1 MGPADKKESM
11 LEDLGNEPLS
21 SGIEV
26 MSGEHREI
34 TPADVE
40 MMDTAL
46 MTSQGFNL
54 LDRKE
59 QAGKLH
65 CMMQLVDPDPGVLS
79 TNALT
84 DICACSI
91 PLLFRPLLDDAAQ
104 AKIHVLMDGY
114 DRLCDEQE
122 DDWDGS
128 LNDDV
133 ADWLM
138 DPSQKYTIMS
148 FYFLERFHD
157 ALLNQRV
164 VLDRRLVR
172 TKATV
177 RMLDMGVEDQLD
189 WVSKTV
195 KINNAFVHRSKT
207 ERLDLLERMIG
218 LLVDDD
224 KIFTED
230 VAFDDLVGSLWSEGT
245 AGPDGEELPLVSVTH
260 GTAEEL
266 QADYYRLLTDGVN
279 DDVLEGWLEDHWMD
293 VLDAAIRQH
302 LVFGGLWPS
311 RDYLADLVEEL
322 LEYGGGSGTDN
333 MDSKSGDDGL
343 HSDPDAEGLPS
354 DGSHGSGEADAHED
368 HKASDG
374 GKTPMVADGGRR
386 ISFADDDWP
395 GVPEDGSSWRTL
407 GVKSL

>member
-1 MGPADKKESM
+1 M
-11 LEDLGNEPLS
+11 LEDLGEEPLS

-26 MSGEHREI
+26 MSGKPREI
-34 TPADVE
+34 TSADVE
-40 MMDTAL
+40 VMETAL
-46 MTSQGFNL
+46 KTPQGFNL

-104 AKIHVLMDGY
+104 AKMHVLMDGY
-114 DRLCDEQE
+114 DCLCDEQG

-133 ADWLM
+133 ANWLM
-138 DPSQKYTIMS
+138 DPSRKHTIMS

-157 ALLNQRV
+157 ALLSQRV

-195 KINNAFVHRSKT
+195 KINNTFVHRSKT

-224 KIFTED
+224 EIFTED
-230 VAFDDLVGSLWSEGT
+230 VTFDDLVGSLWSEGT
-245 AGPDGEELPLVSVTH
+245 AGSDGEELPLVSVTH
-260 GTAEEL
+260 GMAGEL
-266 QADYYRLLTDGVN
+266 RADYHRLLTDGVG

-311 RDYLADLVEEL
+311 WDPLADLVEEL
-322 LEYGGGSGTDN
+322 LESGGVSGTDN
-333 MDSKSGDDGL
+333 MDSN
-343 HSDPDAEGLPS
+343 P
-354 DGSHGSGEADAHED
+354 
-368 HKASDG
+368 
-374 GKTPMVADGGRR
+374 GGR
-386 ISFADDDWP
+386 W
-395 GVPEDGSSWRTL
+395 VPLRS
-407 GVKSL
+407 